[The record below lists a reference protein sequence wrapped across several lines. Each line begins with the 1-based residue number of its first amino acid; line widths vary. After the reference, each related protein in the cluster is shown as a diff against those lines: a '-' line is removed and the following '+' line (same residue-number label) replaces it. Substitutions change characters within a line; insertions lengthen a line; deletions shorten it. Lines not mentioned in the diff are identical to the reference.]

1 MNYHSCVGPAVLI
14 VVASTSSADIINVP
28 GDQPTIQAACACSF
42 VSTAGYGK
50 VVADS
55 FMPGYRNIGC
65 PYTEEEIAALRQILA
80 KVADRMT
87 TQEIEKITATLGPD
101 KKKRSG

>member
-1 MNYHSCVGPAVLI
+1 
-14 VVASTSSADIINVP
+14 
-28 GDQPTIQAACACSF
+28 
-42 VSTAGYGK
+42 
-50 VVADS
+50 
-55 FMPGYRNIGC
+55 MPGYRSIGC
-65 PYTEEEIAALRQILA
+65 PYSEKEIAAFRQILE